1 MNMNDDIHR
10 LYSVAQVRE
19 LDRRAIAGGIPGYQ
33 LMQRAAAACWC
44 EIARRWPLVRSIHV
58 VCGSGN
64 NGGDGYEIARLAK
77 AARCKVTVWQVGA
90 AAITGDAAT
99 ARQAWLTQGG
109 TVASIADMDLADA
122 EVIVDALFGIGLTR
136 AVEGDALAAIRSI
149 NRAQGMGVKVL
160 AVDVPSGLDA
170 EFGKVW
176 AAAVHADVTV
186 TFIGNKPGL
195 HTGAGK
201 EHSGEVIC
209 STLEIPATVFEGV
222 SASGTLMHAGDLA
235 RHLIPRKPN
244 AHKGHHGHVL
254 LIGGNHGMAGAILL
268 AARAA
273 LRSGAGLVT
282 VATRAE
288 HAVALTAAQP
298 ELMCRGVETQMELS
312 PLLEHANAVVIGP
325 GLGQDVWA
333 RELLG
338 RVLQSR
344 LPLVLDADALNL
356 LSEEPLRSDRWVLTP
371 HPGEAARL
379 LGVSTAEIQSDRCAA
394 VVQLHQ
400 RYGGVVVL
408 KGAGT
413 WVRGEQTQLCSYG
426 NPGMAVGG
434 MGDVLAG
441 VVAAFIGQ
449 GLAPEPAAAVGVLAH
464 ALTADQAAKAG
475 QRGLLPTDVIAA
487 LQAVVNP

>member
-1 MNMNDDIHR
+1 MNEDIRR

-33 LMQRAAAACWC
+33 LMQRAAAACWR
-44 EIARRWPLVRSIHV
+44 EVAQRWPLARSIHV

-64 NGGDGYEIARLAK
+64 NGGDGYEIARLAV
-77 AARCKVTVWQVGA
+77 AARCKVKVWQVGA
-90 AAITGDAAT
+90 MAVTGDAEA
-99 ARQAWLTQGG
+99 ARQGWLAQGG
-109 TVASIADMDLADA
+109 TVDPITDMDLSDA

-136 AVEGDALAAIRSI
+136 VVEGDALVAIESI
-149 NRAQGMGVKVL
+149 NRAQSAGGRVL
-160 AVDVPSGLDA
+160 SVDAPSGLDA
-170 EFGKVW
+170 ASGKVW
-176 AAAVHADVTV
+176 GAAVHADVTV

-195 HTGAGK
+195 YTGAGK
-201 EHSGEVIC
+201 EHAGEVIC
-209 STLEIPATVFEGV
+209 SKLEIPATVFEGI

-235 RHLIPRKPN
+235 RNLIPRKLDS
-244 AHKGHHGHVL
+244 HKGHHGHVL
-254 LIGGNHGMAGAILL
+254 LVGGNHGMAGAILM

-282 VATRAE
+282 VITRAE
-288 HAVALTAAQP
+288 HAQALMAAQP
-298 ELMCRGVETQMELS
+298 ELMCRGVETQPEL
-312 PLLEHANAVVIGP
+312 PALLEHANVVAIGP

-356 LSEEPLRSDRWVLTP
+356 LSEEFVRSDHWVLTP

-379 LGVSTAEIQSDRCAA
+379 LGVSTAEIQSDRRAA
-394 VVQLHQ
+394 VVQLQQ
-400 RYGGVVVL
+400 RYGGVVAL

-413 WVRGEQTQLCSYG
+413 WVQGEQTQLCPYG

-434 MGDVLAG
+434 MGDVLTG
-441 VVAAFIGQ
+441 IIAALIGQ
-449 GLAPEPAAAVGVLAH
+449 GLGPEQAAATGVLAH
-464 ALTADQAAKAG
+464 ALAADQAAKPG
-475 QRGLLPTDVIAA
+475 QRGLLPMDVIEV
-487 LQAVVNP
+487 LRTVVNP